1 MNTVNAL
8 LLAAA
13 CLFVL
18 FVLSQAVLPAVMRRG
33 PRREVQA
40 RLTSAVTSGTNAS
53 RSASDRAASF
63 REAADIA
70 LRDLKKPR
78 LALRYARWAH
88 DADPSDAAN
97 IELLAK
103 AMMRAGRHRALERHL
118 WRSLDAHAD
127 EASFNAAFTALLA
140 LYNGPMKA
148 PERARVLRAIRR
160 NTNSTEITG

>member
-1 MNTVNAL
+1 MSTVDAL

-33 PRREVQA
+33 PRREVQS
-40 RLTSAVTSGTNAS
+40 RLTSAVAAGANAS
-53 RSASDRAASF
+53 RSVSERAASF

-70 LRDLKKPR
+70 LRELKKPR
-78 LALRYARWAH
+78 IALRYARRAH

-103 AMMRAGRHRALERHL
+103 AMMRAGRYRALERHL
-118 WRSLDAHAD
+118 WRSLDAHTN
-127 EASFNAAFTALLA
+127 EASFHAAFHALLD
-140 LYNGPMKA
+140 LYDGPMKA
-148 PERARVLRAIRR
+148 PERARVLRTMRAPLRR
-160 NTNSTEITG
+160 AD